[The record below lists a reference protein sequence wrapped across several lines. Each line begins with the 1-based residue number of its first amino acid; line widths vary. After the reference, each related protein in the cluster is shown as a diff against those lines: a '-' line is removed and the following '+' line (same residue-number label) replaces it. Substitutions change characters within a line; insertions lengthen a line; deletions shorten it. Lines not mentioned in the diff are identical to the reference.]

1 MKTITANRLKD
12 GVVVWLTTSGWET
25 SISRAAVL
33 SASDAVDAGLETAAR
48 ALANREVVE
57 VAAIDVTLDENRQ
70 PVPVRLRERIR
81 AFGPTITADPQIAQ
95 SLVA

>member
-33 SASDAVDAGLETAAR
+33 SASDAVDAGRNGSACI
-48 ALANREVVE
+48 
-57 VAAIDVTLDENRQ
+57 AIAKSSKLRRLTVTLDENRQ

-81 AFGPTITADPQIAQ
+81 AFGPTITADPHIAQ